1 MAENTIVD
9 EQVKIEN
16 PTHTKANSKNKLAKI
31 KSKNWDKKH
40 LDKLMEEN
48 QEIGEAGIVEKADEK
63 LDDEELDGEIVVK
76 MIKRKPALKM
86 MMPIDDG
93 GLNEESHTVSMVSPT
108 ITLGTSTIVMDDEI
122 YDARQ
127 VGF

>member
-1 MAENTIVD
+1 MADNTIVD
-9 EQVKIEN
+9 EQVTIEN
-16 PTHTKANSKNKLAKI
+16 PTHTKPNSKNKLAKI

-63 LDDEELDGEIVVK
+63 LDDEELDSEIVVK
-76 MIKRKPALKM
+76 MIKRKPLKNL
-86 MMPIDDG
+86 PIDDG
-93 GLNEESHTVSMVSPT
+93 GLNEESHIVSMVSPT